1 MSSIAQEIKESFKQ
15 GSIHTKLI
23 YINIA
28 VFLAVS
34 IVNLIMWMAGYSQEP
49 GCFSLVEWFEL
60 PSYPLHLIK
69 APWTLITYMF
79 THENIFHILF
89 NMLAL
94 YWFGQIFLQFF
105 SQKQLLST
113 YLWGGVAGG
122 LLFVLTYNFLPV
134 LAAQKFASV
143 LIGASAS
150 IMALTFAA
158 AAYSPNY
165 TIYLL
170 FFGPVRLKYIAV
182 VYLVLDLISIAGT
195 NAGGHIAHLGGA
207 LAGYLI
213 ALWLKKDST
222 SNLGLGWVEGA
233 FAVFSSHKSRMK
245 VVHKRPMSDL
255 EYNETKVKREKNIN
269 EILDK
274 INKTGY
280 ESLTKEERDELF
292 KMSNKN

>member
-1 MSSIAQEIKESFKQ
+1 MSIVQEIKQSFKQ

-23 YINIA
+23 YVNLG

-34 IVNLIMWMAGYSQEP
+34 IVNVITALSGHMHY
-49 GCFSLVEWFEL
+49 FSLLEILEA
-60 PSYPLHLIK
+60 PSFIPHLLVK
-69 APWTLITYMF
+69 PWTLVTYMF
-79 THENIFHILF
+79 THENLFHILF
-89 NMLAL
+89 NLLAL
-94 YWFGQIFLQFF
+94 YWFGQIFLRFF
-105 SQKQLLST
+105 SQKQLLAT
-113 YLWGGVAGG
+113 YIWGGLAGG
-122 LLFVLTYNFLPV
+122 VLFVLAYNSLP
-134 LAAQKFASV
+134 LFSEMKYSAA

-165 TIYLL
+165 TIYLM

-182 VYLVLDLISIAGT
+182 TYLIIDLISVAGT

-213 ALWLKKDST
+213 ALSFKKNSST
-222 SNLGLGWVEGA
+222 NLGLGWAEGM
-233 FAVFSSHKSRMK
+233 FTIFSSNKTKMK
-245 VVHKRPMSDL
+245 VVHKRPMSDY
-255 EYNETKVKREKNIN
+255 EFNESKVKREKNIN